1 MYSDPTKIRS
11 HVAKLRFSDEEAQL
25 IDAWVNYTGE
35 QKAVLLREMV
45 LAGAAAAI
53 GLNATASNQAVE
65 VSQQVLSSVG

>member
-11 HVAKLRFSDEEAQL
+11 HVTKLRFSDEESQL

-53 GLNATASNQAVE
+53 GLNVSASYQGAE
-65 VSQQVLSSVG
+65 VSVQGLSNV